1 MPDPQQQTPQQDP
14 FASLYSASP
23 PPTQAQPPASAT
35 PAPLPPTGNLLGDA
49 ALGML
54 HAAATHPAITGQ
66 DTPASAPASA
76 PESSDDPFAHLYGS
90 AASTRSAPLQ
100 TANSADPFAS
110 LYSGSA
116 HVDPGVPPVS
126 DPDEGFFGQAWDWA
140 NKPLLDLHREGAGP
154 IEHGAETFAS
164 GMTSPL
170 SIGLLLLTGGLGS
183 LAEGAGAEALS
194 AFSPEI
200 AAAVGPAA
208 DSISKLMQAGFTGQ
222 QIYSV
227 AQAVPRVA
235 DAIKAGDT
243 DSALDLGTQAILS
256 GMAAGISA
264 KGLADRFGKSEFEFP
279 GDKEAIG
286 AHQHAAENANF
297 TAKNFED
304 ANKDLIRNTPLD
316 MAAQLY
322 HEAGGDVSVL
332 DRQRQ
337 EIQDSPKVSDA
348 IKGKYDVLFKQAMN
362 LPDDVKAVS
371 DTIRADYAHGDYSLE
386 RAQQLGMLDPEKA
399 GAANYAGQH
408 TYVPEDADAS
418 DMRPPTTA
426 GSKSPAFTKARS
438 FATLTDAIKEGYEPT
453 DVGLAGAR
461 GKYIRQF
468 GQGEGLRAAET
479 VLQQTK
485 ADDTRPIGVDPA
497 KVRPID
503 GVRAIA
509 LPQGADIAKLTAE
522 GRIVYNDVDKPYL
535 DVSDYKPGPDKFS
548 KFRVKQTLF
557 NDQGESQPVFERA
570 NLLVHPD
577 YLKPV
582 MQAFQDTSWF
592 KQNNFTNKLLQIST
606 QAKKSL
612 LSLSPFHWFTEGER
626 GLQMGL
632 NPAEVFRPPQIDPD
646 GLAMSKGTK
655 YGLTLYG
662 DTSARSLA
670 DEGVSSAGNALIHK
684 IPVVGNLLKSA
695 EDQLFGNYIPRLKAA
710 AFEKVAD
717 QLGKKNP
724 NWSEAE
730 VMTRASK
737 ITNGAFGGINW
748 RQLGYSMSTQDA
760 LRLAFLAPDFTG
772 SQIMFGHAGLQ
783 AGGSVVWQSM
793 ARIALYNML
802 AAQTINLLNTG
813 SVHMD
818 HPFSVVSKDGKNLYS
833 VRTMP
838 EDIAHYL
845 TDPRGSIY
853 NRLNPITSKPAV
865 EFLSGK
871 DQSGRNVSYGQQL
884 GDLLKNVVPI
894 TLQGAIPRPDQSFA
908 QQAFRG
914 AGIQTTP
921 NRSTAEN
928 LAIQKVSA
936 RGPEGTIQQGQ
947 IESHQL
953 ANHMIDQVRNHQI
966 GPQEIT
972 QAIVDGKITRNQAA
986 RITREAL
993 MPPLVGRV
1001 SSLPLSDA
1009 LDVYSVATQAEKQE
1023 LLPEMRKKIATFHK
1037 NAVRTKTPQEIQ
1049 YLNQRIQQA
1058 GITFGSTVPSP
1069 SVQVQPQPQAQPQT
1083 QPQLQAQAAEAN
1095 YDHDYHW
1102 DANGQLVHV
1111 PTP

>member
-1 MPDPQQQTPQQDP
+1 MPDPQQQTPQHDP
-14 FASLYSASP
+14 FAQYIV
-23 PPTQAQPPASAT
+23 TPPAAQAPAPAST
-35 PAPLPPTGNLLGDA
+35 SPAPLPSTGNILGDA

-54 HAAATHPAITGQ
+54 QSAATHPAITGQ
-66 DTPASAPASA
+66 GTSAPAAQPGQSDSSQSSDPFSQYIVKPGAPASSPASAPAASN
-76 PESSDDPFAHLYGS
+76 DPFAAYAVG
-90 AASTRSAPLQ
+90 ASNENETV
-100 TANSADPFAS
+100 
-110 LYSGSA
+110 
-116 HVDPGVPPVS
+116 HPPAVS
-126 DPDEGFFGQAWDWA
+126 DPDESFIGKAWDWA
-140 NKPLLDLHREGAGP
+140 NQPLLDLHREGAGP
-154 IEHGAETFAS
+154 IESGAEKFAS

-170 SIGLLLLTGGLGS
+170 SVALLLLTGGLGS

-194 AFSPEI
+194 ALSPEI
-200 AAAVGPAA
+200 AEVVSPVA
-208 DSISKLMQAGFTGQ
+208 DTISKLMHAGFTGQ

-235 DAIKAGDT
+235 DAIKQGDT
-243 DSALDLGTQAILS
+243 DSALELGTEAILS
-256 GMAAGISA
+256 GVAAGISA
-264 KGLADRFGKSEFEFP
+264 KGLADRFGKGEFEFP

-297 TAKNFED
+297 KAKNFED

-322 HEAGGDVSVL
+322 HEANGDPTVL
-332 DRQRQ
+332 ERQRQ
-337 EIQDSPKVSDA
+337 EIQNSPTISDEM
-348 IKGKYDVLFKQAMN
+348 KGKYDVLFKQALN
-362 LPDDVKAVS
+362 LPDNVKAVS
-371 DTIRADYAHGDYSLE
+371 DTLRQDYADDYA
-386 RAQQLGMLDPEKA
+386 RGQQLGIFDQERQ
-399 GAANYAGQH
+399 GFSNYAGQH

-418 DMRPPTTA
+418 DMKPATTA
-426 GSKSPAFTKARS
+426 GSKSPAFTKART
-438 FATLTDAIKEGYEPT
+438 FDTITDALKAGFQPQDI
-453 DVGLAGAR
+453 GLAGAR

-468 GQGEGLRAAET
+468 GQAEGLRAAEQ
-479 VLQQTK
+479 VLQTTK
-485 ADDTRPIGVDPA
+485 AEDSAPIGVNPA
-497 KVRPID
+497 KVRVID
-503 GVRAIA
+503 GVHAIP

-535 DVSDYKPGPDKFS
+535 DVSDYKPGPDKFKLYRVS
-548 KFRVKQTLF
+548 KTMF
-557 NDQGESQPVFERA
+557 DEEGERQPIFEKA
-570 NLLVHPD
+570 NLLIHPD

-592 KQNNFTNKLLQIST
+592 KQNPVTNWLLGAST
-606 QAKKSL
+606 EAKKSL
-612 LSLSPFHWFTEGER
+612 LSFSPFHWATEGER

-632 NPAEVFRPPQIDPD
+632 SPAEVFRPPQIDPD

-655 YGLTLYG
+655 YGLTMFG

-670 DEGVSSAGNALIHK
+670 DEGVSSSGSHLINK

-724 NWSEAE
+724 DWGEAE
-730 VMTRASK
+730 VMTRAAK

-748 RQLGYSMSTQDA
+748 RQLGVSMSSQDA

-772 SQIMFGHAGLQ
+772 SQLMFAHAGLES
-783 AGGSVVWQSM
+783 GGSVVWQSM

-871 DQSGRNVSYGQQL
+871 DQTGRNASYGQQL

-894 TLQGAIPRPDQSFA
+894 TFQGAIPRPDQTA
-908 QQAFRG
+908 VQQFGRG

-936 RGPEGTIQQGQ
+936 RGPEGAVEQGQ
-947 IESHQL
+947 VQSHQL
-953 ANHMIDQVRNHQI
+953 ANRMIDQVRNHEI
-966 GPQEIT
+966 GTPEIM
-972 QAIVDGKITRNQAA
+972 QSVLDGKITRNQAA
-986 RITREAL
+986 RVMKEAL
-993 MPPLVGRV
+993 LPPLTGRV
-1001 SSLPLSDA
+1001 ASLPLNDA
-1009 LDVYSVATQAEKQE
+1009 LDVYEVATAAEKQE
-1023 LLPEMRKKIATFHK
+1023 LLPEMQKKIATFHH
-1037 NAVRTKTPQEIQ
+1037 NANRTKTPQQIQ
-1049 YLNQRIQQA
+1049 YLNNRIQRA
-1058 GITFGSTVPSP
+1058 GITFGSPSATANP
-1069 SVQVQPQPQAQPQT
+1069 PAQVQPQPQSQPQS
-1083 QPQLQAQAAEAN
+1083 QYPDIEGG
-1095 YDHDYHW
+1095 HDPY
-1102 DANGQLVHV
+1102 AREYQ
-1111 PTP
+1111 TR

>member
-1 MPDPQQQTPQQDP
+1 MPDPQQQAPQQAPQQDP
-14 FASLYSASP
+14 WAEFRNPVPAP
-23 PPTQAQPPASAT
+23 AQVETPDTT
-35 PAPLPPTGNLLGDA
+35 PAPPPPSGYGPLADA

-66 DTPASAPASA
+66 DTAASTPANTSATTAPTGADPWAEFRSSGQSELNRTAAPASN
-76 PESSDDPFAHLYGS
+76 SQDPWAEF
-90 AASTRSAPLQ
+90 R
-100 TANSADPFAS
+100 TADNPHDTQP
-110 LYSGSA
+110 
-116 HVDPGVPPVS
+116 PPVS
-126 DPDEGFFGQAWDWA
+126 DPDKGFFGQAWDWA

-154 IEHGAETFAS
+154 VEHGVETFAS

-170 SIGLLLLTGGLGS
+170 SLSLLLLTGGLGS

-194 AFSPEI
+194 SFSPEI

-208 DSISKLMQAGFTGQ
+208 NSISKLMQAGFTGQ

-256 GMAAGISA
+256 GIVAGISA
-264 KGLADRFGKSEFEFP
+264 KGLSDRFGKSEFEFP

-297 TAKNFED
+297 AAKTFED

-322 HEAGGDVSVL
+322 HEAGGDVSL
-332 DRQRQ
+332 LERQRQ

-371 DTIRADYAHGDYSLE
+371 DKIRADYAQGDYSLE
-386 RAQQLGMLDPEKA
+386 RAQQLGMLDAAKP

-408 TYVPEDADAS
+408 TYEPEDADAS

-438 FATLTDAIKEGYEPT
+438 FATLTAAIKEGYEPT
-453 DVGLAGAR
+453 DIGLAGAR

-479 VLQQTK
+479 VLQQTR
-485 ADDTRPIGVDPA
+485 ADDTRPIGVNPA
-497 KVRPID
+497 QIRTID
-503 GVRAIA
+503 GVSAIP
-509 LPQGADIAKLTAE
+509 LPQGSDIAKLTDA
-522 GRIVYNDVDKPYL
+522 GRIVYNDNDKPYL
-535 DVSDYKPGPDKFS
+535 DVSDYKSGPDKF
-548 KFRVKQTLF
+548 KLYRVGQTLF
-557 NDQGESQPVFERA
+557 DEEGERQPVFEKA
-570 NLLVHPD
+570 NLRIHPD
-577 YLKPV
+577 FEKPV

-592 KQNNFTNKLLQIST
+592 KQNNFTNKLLEAST

-612 LSLSPFHWFTEGER
+612 LSFSPFHWATEGER

-632 NPAEVFRPPQIDPD
+632 NPAEVFHPPQIDPD

-655 YGLTLYG
+655 YGLTMFG

-695 EDQLFGNYIPRLKAA
+695 EDQLFGNYIPRLKAL
-710 AFEKVAD
+710 AFDKVAD

-724 NWSEAE
+724 KWGEAE
-730 VMTRASK
+730 VMTRAAK

-772 SQIMFGHAGLQ
+772 SQLMFAHAGLES
-783 AGGSVVWQSM
+783 GGSVVWQSM
-793 ARIALYNML
+793 ARIALYNMM

-818 HPFSVVSKDGKNLYS
+818 HPFGVVSADGKNVYS
-833 VRTMP
+833 IRTMP
-838 EDIAHYL
+838 DDIAHYL

-871 DQSGRNVSYGQQL
+871 DQSGRNASYGQQL

-894 TLQGAIPRPDQSFA
+894 TFQSAIPRPDQTA
-908 QQAFRG
+908 VQQFGRG
-914 AGIQTTP
+914 LGVQTNP
-921 NRSTAEN
+921 NRSVAEN

-936 RGPEGTIQQGQ
+936 RGPEGAVEQGQ

-953 ANHMIDQVRNHQI
+953 ANRMIDQVRNHEI
-966 GPQEIT
+966 GTQELT
-972 QAIVDGKITRNQAA
+972 QAVLDGKITRNQAA
-986 RITREAL
+986 RITKEAL
-993 MPPLVGRV
+993 MPPLTGRV
-1001 SSLPLSDA
+1001 ASLPLSDA
-1009 LDVYSVATQAEKQE
+1009 LDVYAVATQAEKQE
-1023 LLPEMRKKIATFHK
+1023 LLPEMQKKIATFHH
-1037 NAVRTKTPQEIQ
+1037 NTNRTKTPQQIQ

-1058 GITFGSTVPSP
+1058 GITIGNARPNPPT
-1069 SVQVQPQPQAQPQT
+1069 QPEPQSQAQPESNYYHDFHT
-1083 QPQLQAQAAEAN
+1083 DAAGN
-1095 YDHDYHW
+1095 I
-1102 DANGQLVHV
+1102 VH
-1111 PTP
+1111 TP